1 MDANKQNS
9 LHFASYKMHQS
20 KPWPASCFFTPLNAL
35 LYRRIIMIFYIKH
48 DRDTIM
54 TSGFKLFSIA
64 IMSIALAGCQNLF
77 QRTGEECNTVGP
89 CNGNTVDVGNNGLIN
104 TNTQSQV
111 RRVVKQPPIIVNA
124 TGYAAV
130 STSKR
135 FSKSQARLMALR
147 SSTLD
152 AYRNLSER
160 VYGLKLDGS
169 SSLNNMVLQHDELRS
184 YIDSYL
190 VGAKVVSQREH
201 EDGTFETVVEMALQE
216 NFRECVSSPSNI
228 ANNPQCQTHQNYKT
242 VNASRSN
249 STANFYTIE

>member
-1 MDANKQNS
+1 
-9 LHFASYKMHQS
+9 
-20 KPWPASCFFTPLNAL
+20 
-35 LYRRIIMIFYIKH
+35 
-48 DRDTIM
+48 M
-54 TSGFKLFSIA
+54 TSGLKLFSIA

-77 QRTGEECNTVGP
+77 QRTGEECTSVGP
-89 CNGNTVDVGNNGLIN
+89 CNGNTVDMGANSALNQ
-104 TNTQSQV
+104 TPASSV
-111 RRVVKQPPIIVNA
+111 RRTVKQAPIIINA

-190 VGAKVVSQREH
+190 VGAKIVSQREH

-216 NFRECVSSPSNI
+216 NFRECVSTPSAI
-228 ANNPQCQTHQNYKT
+228 SSNPLCRTHQSYNT
-242 VNASRSN
+242 VDAASHN
-249 STANFYTIE
+249 TTANFYTIE

>member
-1 MDANKQNS
+1 
-9 LHFASYKMHQS
+9 
-20 KPWPASCFFTPLNAL
+20 
-35 LYRRIIMIFYIKH
+35 
-48 DRDTIM
+48 M
-54 TSGFKLFSIA
+54 TLVFKFFSIA
-64 IMSIALAGCQNLF
+64 IMGIALTGCQNLF
-77 QRTGEECNTVGP
+77 QKTGEDCTTVGP
-89 CNGNTVDVGNNGLIN
+89 CNGNTVDMGNGNALN
-104 TNTQSQV
+104 YQNQNQV
-111 RRVVKQPPIIVNA
+111 TRAIRREPIIINA

-169 SSLNNMVLQHDELRS
+169 SSLSNMVLQHDELRS

-201 EDGTFETVVEMALQE
+201 QDGTFETVVEMALQE
-216 NFRECVSSPSNI
+216 NFRQCVSSPNNISNDPRCK
-228 ANNPQCQTHQNYKT
+228 AHQDYRT
-242 VNASRSN
+242 VDASSPTP
-249 STANFYTIE
+249 TANFYTIE